1 MSLSE
6 KQRKFLRGRAH
17 DLNPVVRVAGQGLKQ
32 TVLDEI
38 DGALAHHELIKVKV
52 SVGDREARDALIGE
66 ICTHSGAELVQR
78 IGNIAVLYKKN
89 PDKPGIEM
97 PRG

>member
-1 MSLSE
+1 MALTE

-17 DLNPVVRVAGQGLKQ
+17 DLNPVVRVASQGLKQ

-52 SVGDREARDALIGE
+52 NVGDREARDALIEE
-66 ICTHSGAELVQR
+66 ICAHAHAELVQR
-78 IGNIAVLYKKN
+78 IGNIAVLYRKN
-89 PDKPGIEM
+89 PEKTGIEI